1 MVCIVRRFEK
11 REVST
16 ALFNAFEQQYRRHC
30 RGATNGHGVRAGYV
44 RDQFKRADFIFV
56 AIDENEQF
64 YRNGAQTRSGALPKV
79 CGFLFLQHNAYHKHV
94 TKCAYI
100 DIVCSA
106 DKTGRLLLDAAED
119 FVIHEL
125 GLDCVQLSALG
136 HVLCYYAKRGYRK
149 TDSRD
154 ACADNPKL
162 IHKGTAV
169 NGYRMTKCVRNGK
182 GVSTKLV
189 MPKTCR

>member
-30 RGATNGHGVRAGYV
+30 AGVQPTHGVRAGYV
-44 RDQFKRADFIFV
+44 RAQYKRADHIFV
-56 AIDENEQF
+56 AIDEDARF
-64 YRNGAQTRSGALPKV
+64 YREGTQTRSGSLPKV
-79 CGFLFLQHNAYHKHV
+79 CGFLFLQLNAQ
-94 TKCAYI
+94 CAYI

-119 FVIHEL
+119 FTKYEM

-149 TDSRD
+149 TDAKS
-154 ACADNPKL
+154 ACADDAKM
-162 IHKGTAV
+162 IHKGTAID
-169 NGYRMTKCVRNGK
+169 GYRMTKCVRNGK
-182 GVSTKLV
+182 TTSTKLAF
-189 MPKTCR
+189 PKSCK

>member
-30 RGATNGHGVRAGYV
+30 AGVQPTHGVRAGYV
-44 RDQFKRADFIFV
+44 RAQYKRADYIFV
-56 AIDENEQF
+56 AIDEDARY
-64 YRNGAQTRSGALPKV
+64 YRDGTQTRSGSLPKV
-79 CGFLFLQHNAYHKHV
+79 CGFLFIQHNAYHQHV

-106 DKTGRLLLDAAED
+106 DRTGRLLLDAAED
-119 FVIHEL
+119 FIKYEM

-149 TDSRD
+149 TDAKSACVED
-154 ACADNPKL
+154 AKT
-162 IHKGTAV
+162 IHKGTAS
-169 NGYRMTKCVRNGK
+169 NGYRMTKCVRGGK
-182 GVSTKLV
+182 AASTKLV
-189 MPKTCR
+189 FPKSCK

>member
-1 MVCIVRRFEK
+1 MVCVVRRFDK

-30 RGATNGHGVRAGYV
+30 AGAQSDHGVRAGYV
-44 RDQFKRADFIFV
+44 RAQYKRSDYIFV
-56 AIDENEQF
+56 AIDDTNRY

-79 CGFLFLQHNAYHKHV
+79 CGFLFLQHNAYHAHV

-106 DKTGRLLLDAAED
+106 DRTGRLLLDAAED
-119 FVIHEL
+119 FTKKEL
-125 GLDCVQLSALG
+125 GLDCVQLSALD
-136 HVLCYYAKRGYRK
+136 HVVCYYAKRGYRK
-149 TDSRD
+149 TDGKHTCDDD
-154 ACADNPKL
+154 AK
-162 IHKGTAV
+162 IVHKGTAE

-182 GVSTKLV
+182 GVSTKILF
-189 MPKTCR
+189 PKSCR